1 MKFVCYTRR
10 AVSEAEYA
18 PRLGLSMHL
27 GYEKNGVFEPLNHN
41 YGVLFVKAT
50 QDKVSGRI
58 FPKSLKKP
66 FVMPFEGGF
75 KVVAI
80 RCEANGEPDESSK
93 GCAVVFETPDLVHYN
108 ELGLLKLCDEHLD
121 DVMLKVCPNCKSLVA
136 KFSAGG
142 KVYRRKLRSLTEP
155 TDDVKEIDGGCGCGC
170 SHKGGHFEYT
180 ATGIEG
186 AYDEKTFEDSDE
198 KADYAL
204 KKLRT
209 PVAVSVEYEKEVEL
223 DRLSDFRVKVN
234 YSDGSHH
241 MKRVDWQEPQNGFVE
256 GNIHLD
262 HYDFPIAINRAD
274 PCVYRY
280 KGDYYFIATNDADG
294 NRSIYVRRAKTIPEL
309 VNAPEKLILDAV
321 TYPHVGG
328 LLWAPEFH
336 NVAGKEYI
344 FHACTPK
351 EFGDEQSHVMALK
364 EGGELDDRSSW
375 EAPRRVL
382 KKDGT
387 PLYDK
392 GITLDMT
399 TFESGGKQYV
409 AWSQRQF
416 NPIDLGA
423 WVYIATI
430 DKNEPWKLTSDP
442 VLLTIPEYGWQNN
455 HTLVDE
461 GPFAL
466 IRDGV
471 IYLTFSSALVDST
484 YCVGMMTAEL
494 GADLLDPKNWR
505 KGNYPLLH
513 SLVAKGE
520 YGPGHNAYVE
530 DEFGDIW
537 NTYHARPGIDAPRSS
552 GIRRVHIG
560 FDGEP
565 VLDLTEDKD
574 LPSSL
579 RSVRVRVK
587 G

>member
-1 MKFVCYTRR
+1 MRFISYTRA

-27 GYEKNGVFEPLNHN
+27 GYEKEGGFAPLNHN

-50 QDKVSGRI
+50 QDPVSGQI

-66 FVMPFEGGF
+66 FVMYHDGSF
-75 KVVAI
+75 KVIAI
-80 RCEANGEPDESSK
+80 RTEANGEDDESSR
-93 GCAVVFETPDLVHYN
+93 GCAVVFESKDLVHYT
-108 ELGLLKLCDEHLD
+108 ELGLIKLCDGYID
-121 DVMLKVCPNCKSLVA
+121 DVMLKVCPNCGSLVA
-136 KFSAGG
+136 KFSSGG
-142 KVYRRKLRSLTEP
+142 KIYRRKLRSLTEP
-155 TDDVKEIDGGCGCGC
+155 TDDVKEIGSGCGCGC
-170 SHKGGHFEYT
+170 APQKHFVYT
-180 ATGIEG
+180 ECGIEG
-186 AYDEKTFEDSDE
+186 AFDAREFEVPEE

-204 KKLRT
+204 KKLLT
-209 PVAVSVEYEKEVEL
+209 PVAVSLEYEKEVDAANLE
-223 DRLSDFRVKVN
+223 DFRVTVK
-234 YSDGSHH
+234 YSDGSAHI
-241 MKRVDWQEPQNGFVE
+241 KRVDWEAPENGE
-256 GNIHLD
+256 AKGKIHID

-280 KGDYYFIATNDADG
+280 KGDYYFVATNDADG
-294 NRSIYVRRAKTIPEL
+294 NHTIYVRRAKTIPGL
-309 VNAPEKLILDAV
+309 VNAPEKLILDSV

-364 EGGELDDRSSW
+364 EGGELDDRDSW

-387 PLYDK
+387 PLYTK

-399 TFESGGKQYV
+399 TFEDGGKQYV

-423 WVYIATI
+423 WVYIATV
-430 DKNEPWKLTSDP
+430 DPQEPWKLTSDP
-442 VLLTIPEYGWQNN
+442 VLLTLPEYGWQNN

-466 IRDGV
+466 IRGGK

-484 YCVGMMTAEL
+484 YCVGLLTADCGE
-494 GADLLDPKNWR
+494 DLLNPGVWV

-513 SLVAKGE
+513 SLVAPGE
-520 YGPGHNAYVE
+520 YGPGHNAYVT
-530 DEFGDIW
+530 DEYGDTW
-537 NTYHARPGIDAPRSS
+537 NTYHARPGINAPRSS
-552 GIRRVHIG
+552 GIRRVHFG

-565 VLDLTEDKD
+565 VLDMTEEKD
-574 LPSSL
+574 LPENM
-579 RSVRVRVK
+579 REITVK
-587 G
+587 VK